1 MIYIE
6 SKEFDP
12 RFNLALEQY
21 VFDEMDCS
29 ETYFML
35 WQNSPS
41 IIIGRNQNA
50 AAEIDSEYVRSRG
63 IPVVRRLSGGGAVYH
78 DLGNLN
84 FTFITDRDEAGG
96 IDFRP
101 FCEPVVKAVGSF
113 GAEAVISG
121 RNDILAEGC
130 KISGNAQYSVGQR
143 VMHHGC
149 ILFSTDLTALAGA
162 LRPDPNK
169 IRSKG
174 VASVRSRVANLSEL
188 LPEGTTLE
196 MFKERLLEFAAAEGE
211 LERYELSP
219 QDIARVRE
227 IKAQRYDTWEWNWG
241 GPLAYENSSSAYIPG
256 CGSVSVH
263 FSVKKGRITEISLT
277 GDFFGTKDPKELCEE
292 LRGVMVNEEELT
304 KKLSGMRV
312 EDYIAGI
319 TVPDLVRLLA
329 G

>member
-96 IDFRP
+96 IDSRP

-130 KISGNAQYSVGQR
+130 KMYPQVLKNVVVDDKDGTLADQQVMDAVNACTEALGETGRVLLRKSGTEPVLR
-143 VMHHGC
+143 VM
-149 ILFSTDLTALAGA
+149 
-162 LRPDPNK
+162 
-169 IRSKG
+169 
-174 VASVRSRVANLSEL
+174 SE
-188 LPEGTTLE
+188 
-196 MFKERLLEFAAAEGE
+196 A
-211 LERYELSP
+211 
-219 QDIARVRE
+219 
-227 IKAQRYDTWEWNWG
+227 
-241 GPLAYENSSSAYIPG
+241 
-256 CGSVSVH
+256 
-263 FSVKKGRITEISLT
+263 
-277 GDFFGTKDPKELCEE
+277 GTKEDCEKYVDRIISAMQE
-292 LRGVMVNEEELT
+292 
-304 KKLSGMRV
+304 SGHLIEV
-312 EDYIAGI
+312 K
-319 TVPDLVRLLA
+319 
-329 G
+329 